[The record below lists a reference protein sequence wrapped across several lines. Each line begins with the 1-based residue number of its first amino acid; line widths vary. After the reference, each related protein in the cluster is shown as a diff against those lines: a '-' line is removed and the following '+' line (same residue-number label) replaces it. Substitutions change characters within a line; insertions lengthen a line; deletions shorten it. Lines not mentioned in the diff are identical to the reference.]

1 MTKATIKKWGIN
13 GEGIAYV
20 NRKCIFIPGTLP
32 QEQVEFHI
40 VEEKEKYGMGK
51 VDKILVESKDRRH
64 EICKDWDT
72 CGGCSLMCVQYK
84 AQCRMK
90 EEIVKESLAK
100 YANYRNK
107 IKHIIK
113 NPNPLAYRNS
123 CKLPF
128 GYDKDHKLC
137 TGMYKRDSNEFVKMD
152 RCFTHAKQIENV
164 RIEIEKIV
172 QDEKLYDKKLKR
184 GYRTLVLKEFDGK
197 IQVIFVTGN
206 NAVPKRIVDACSE
219 IENVVSIWQSVKTDT
234 NVEIFGDVMIHLYGT
249 KCIEMTLKD
258 YSLSL
263 LPKSFFQLNT
273 KQAIQMYEYVREITP
288 QSKCIVEAYS
298 GIGAISLFVHDKAK
312 QVIGIEYI
320 KDAVEN
326 AKENAIKNKI
336 DNVSFVQGDAA
347 EIFNKM
353 NTKADTLIVDPPRTG
368 LKEKMIRSILHS
380 NVKTMIYISCNPSTL
395 AKDLKDL
402 SKKYYINS
410 VQPFDLFSQTSHVE
424 TVVLMSR
431 KEK

>member
-1 MTKATIKKWGIN
+1 
-13 GEGIAYV
+13 
-20 NRKCIFIPGTLP
+20 
-32 QEQVEFHI
+32 
-40 VEEKEKYGMGK
+40 
-51 VDKILVESKDRRH
+51 
-64 EICKDWDT
+64 
-72 CGGCSLMCVQYK
+72 
-84 AQCRMK
+84 
-90 EEIVKESLAK
+90 
-100 YANYRNK
+100 
-107 IKHIIK
+107 
-113 NPNPLAYRNS
+113 
-123 CKLPF
+123 
-128 GYDKDHKLC
+128 
-137 TGMYKRDSNEFVKMD
+137 
-152 RCFTHAKQIENV
+152 
-164 RIEIEKIV
+164 
-172 QDEKLYDKKLKR
+172 
-184 GYRTLVLKEFDGK
+184 
-197 IQVIFVTGN
+197 
-206 NAVPKRIVDACSE
+206 
-219 IENVVSIWQSVKTDT
+219 
-234 NVEIFGDVMIHLYGT
+234 
-249 KCIEMTLKD
+249 MTLKD

-380 NVKTMIYISCNPSTL
+380 NVKTLIYISCNPSTL

-424 TVVLMSR
+424 TVCLMSR